1 MPEDFLIWR
10 RMAIL
15 ANLAESLS
23 QQCLADHPQEKDDAA
38 DWPRF
43 RWHQLASH
51 VYLSTE
57 LEIQSLVPQYL
68 FCIFSMSHM
77 QKSIT
82 ESVHE
87 MTITAT
93 GRSSCSFGNVA
104 VAAAG
109 LRASVPPVWDC
120 ALPQLHR
127 SEDIH
132 SQNHLQRSGCP
143 PA

>member
-57 LEIQSLVPQYL
+57 LEIQRF
-68 FCIFSMSHM
+68 FCIFSMSQM

-82 ESVHE
+82 VSVHQ
-87 MTITAT
+87 MIVTAT
-93 GRSSCSFGNVA
+93 GRSSCSFGNVV
-104 VAAAG
+104 VAAAVP
-109 LRASVPPVWDC
+109 RASVPPVWDC
-120 ALPQLHR
+120 GLQQLHR

>member
-57 LEIQSLVPQYL
+57 LEIQRF
-68 FCIFSMSHM
+68 FCIFSMSQM

-82 ESVHE
+82 VSFHQMIV
-87 MTITAT
+87 TAT
-93 GRSSCSFGNVA
+93 GRSSCSFGNVV
-104 VAAAG
+104 VAAAVP
-109 LRASVPPVWDC
+109 RASVPPVK
-120 ALPQLHR
+120 
-127 SEDIH
+127 
-132 SQNHLQRSGCP
+132 GK
-143 PA
+143 